1 MQPRYTAP
9 TPTPLAT
16 GEATVTNLTARIL
29 WVQSNSKL
37 IKFPPLETV
46 IVAAEDVEAVGYALV
61 GVFAPYVTDGTVTYT
76 LPEPPPPEADPG
88 TTGTGTEC
96 PPTTPPTTPTAPA
109 PSPGQLPADP
119 TTPPTAASK
128 LTPKGSSK

>member
-9 TPTPLAT
+9 TPTPTAT
-16 GEATVTNLTARIL
+16 GDATVTNLTARIL

-46 IVAAEDVEAVGYALV
+46 IVAAEDVEQVGYALV
-61 GVFAPYVTDGTVTYT
+61 GVFAPYVEDGTITYT
-76 LPEPPPPEADPG
+76 LPEAPPVLDP
-88 TTGTGTEC
+88 TGTGTEC